1 MGLISRFRNVFRS
14 KANAVLDKMEDPEEQ
29 LDYLY
34 EQLLEQKKMAAR
46 AIRDATADRNLIR
59 NELDEQRSEMQQDH
73 DKAKVYRAK
82 ALKLDQEGAGEDQIA
97 KYNDAAKQLLAG
109 FLSHQKRVEE
119 LDERLVKANLSV
131 NTLKEKQIDLDAKIE
146 DLRSRKEQLKSEWR
160 MAEAEERISSSLAGF
175 ESDFS
180 DMDLTLGRIEGKIK
194 HKKALAEASS
204 EVMAEQ
210 QLSGSLP
217 DLELPSLEAEA
228 ALAELDRELTGDP
241 ALPGTDTTYFCI
253 AMSGG
258 GTWAIEEQNREKV
271 LEQLNKFD
279 DEITQLNEKNQ
290 LTPEKFDEMYAG
302 MFSLIR
308 KQGRLVG
315 RDLTAEDVGASYYQ
329 PEVKLPPEDLDFEEA
344 QQVFQGEGLVPNSN
358 D

>member
-14 KANAVLDKMEDPEEQ
+14 KANAVLDKLEDPEEQ

-59 NELDEQRSEMQQDH
+59 NELEEQQSEMQEDH

-82 ALKLDQEGAGEDQIA
+82 ALKLEQEGAGEDQVA
-97 KYNDAAKQLLAG
+97 KYNDAAKQLLGG
-109 FLSHQKRVEE
+109 FLNHQKRAEE
-119 LDERLVKANLSV
+119 LEDRLGKAKLSV

-194 HKKALAEASS
+194 HKKALAEAST
-204 EVMAEQ
+204 EVLGEQ
-210 QLSGSLP
+210 GNSGLP

-228 ALAELDRELTGDP
+228 ALAALDQELTGEP
-241 ALPGTDTTYFCI
+241 ALTGSNASYFCI
-253 AMSGG
+253 AISGG
-258 GTWAIEEQNREKV
+258 GTWAVEEQNREKM

-290 LTPEKFDEMYAG
+290 LTPEKFDEMYAS
-302 MFSLIR
+302 MFALVR

-315 RDLTAEDVGASYYQ
+315 RDLTADDVGNSYYQ

-344 QQVFQGEGLVPNSN
+344 QQVFQGDGLVPNE
-358 D
+358 

>member
-59 NELDEQRSEMQQDH
+59 NELEEQQAAMQEDH
-73 DKAKVYRAK
+73 DKAKAYRAK
-82 ALKLDQEGAGEDQIA
+82 ALKLEQEGAAPDQVE
-97 KYNDAAKQLLAG
+97 KYNDAAKQLLTG
-109 FLSHQKRVEE
+109 FLSHKQRAEE
-119 LDERLVKANLSV
+119 LSERLEKANLSV

-146 DLRSRKEQLKSEWR
+146 DLRSRKEQMKSEWR

-194 HKKALAEASS
+194 HKKALAEAST
-204 EVMAEQ
+204 EVMADQESD
-210 QLSGSLP
+210 SGLP
-217 DLELPSLEAEA
+217 SLELPSLEAEA
-228 ALAELDRELTGDP
+228 ALAELDKELGGSHALTGSDE
-241 ALPGTDTTYFCI
+241 TYFCI
-253 AMSGG
+253 AVSGG
-258 GTWAIEEQNREKV
+258 GTWAIEESNRDKV

-279 DEITQLNEKNQ
+279 DEITQLNEKDQ
-290 LTPEKFDEMYAG
+290 LTPEKFDEMYKG
-302 MFSLIR
+302 MFALVR

-315 RDLTAEDVGASYYQ
+315 RDLTAEDVGNAYYQ

-344 QQVFQGEGLVPNSN
+344 QQVFKGDGLVPN
-358 D
+358 